1 MRFRVVNGMGATY
14 ALGIDTAD
22 MRLLTPKIRPGM
34 VVWDVG
40 SNCGQLALFFSRQV
54 GEMGSVYCFEPVP
67 ENHARL
73 VENLRLNGL
82 THVETF
88 QTALG
93 TDERPRA
100 FIFDPA
106 RHTMGTFSDSM
117 VKLKD
122 HEGTITVPCTTLD
135 AWAEGR
141 PGPSL
146 IKIDV
151 EGAGL
156 EVIEGAA
163 GVIDRFRPG
172 IFFEIH
178 AEEAGAAELRALDML
193 RERWGY
199 RVDDLSGTLNSGYGP
214 LWRAAVW
221 CEPPPR

>member
-1 MRFRVVNGMGATY
+1 MGATY
-14 ALGIDTAD
+14 AMGIDTAD
-22 MRLLTPKIRPGM
+22 MRLMEAKLRPGM

-40 SNCGQLALFFSRQV
+40 SNCGQLALFFSRMA
-54 GEMGSVYCFEPVP
+54 GESGRVFCFEPVP
-67 ENHARL
+67 ENYARL
-73 VENLRLNGL
+73 VENLRLNAL
-82 THVETF
+82 TNVDTF

-93 TDERPRA
+93 AAEGART

-106 RHTMGTFSDSM
+106 RHTMGTFSESM
-117 VKLKD
+117 VKLKN
-122 HEGTITVPCTTLD
+122 HEDTITVPCTTLD
-135 AWAEGR
+135 AWAKGR

-156 EVIEGAA
+156 EVIKGAA
-163 GVIDRFRPG
+163 EVIGRYRPG

-178 AEEAGAAELRALDML
+178 AEEDGAAELRALDIL

-199 RVDDLSGTLNSGYGP
+199 RIVDLSGTLSGAYGP

-221 CEPPPR
+221 CEPPKS